1 MITMKELLSNQ
12 VETLEILDKEIQVN
26 LKVLLEKVNLVRS
39 LYGKPMIVTSGL
51 RTKKH
56 HLEIYKRKG
65 IFPPKVPMKS
75 NHLFGRAVDFAD
87 GDGKLK
93 KWILENIKQIEE
105 IGLYME
111 DFGATKTWVHFQTN
125 PPKSGNR
132 FFKP

>member
-1 MITMKELLSNQ
+1 MITIKELLSNQ
-12 VETLEILDKEIQVN
+12 AKFEDLDKDVQANLNELF
-26 LKVLLEKVNLVRS
+26 LKVNIVRKE
-39 LYGKPMIVTSGL
+39 YGKPMIVTSGL

-56 HLEIYKRKG
+56 HLEIYARKG
-65 IFPPKVPMKS
+65 IYPPKVPMKS

-93 KWILENIKQIEE
+93 KWILANIKLMEE

-111 DFGATKTWVHFQTN
+111 DFNATKTWVHFQIN

>member
-1 MITMKELLSNQ
+1 MITMNELLSNQ
-12 VETLEILDKEIQVN
+12 ASFDSLDKDVQENLNQLF
-26 LKVLLEKVNLVRS
+26 LKVNIVRKE
-39 LYGKPMIVTSGL
+39 YGKPMIVTSGL

-56 HLEIYKRKG
+56 HLEIYARKG
-65 IFPPKVPMKS
+65 IYPPKVPMKS

-93 KWILENIKQIEE
+93 KWILENIALMEE
-105 IGLYME
+105 IGLWME
-111 DFGATKTWVHFQTN
+111 DFNATKTWVHFQIN

>member
-1 MITMKELLSNQ
+1 MDELLSGQ
-12 VETLEILDKEIQVN
+12 AKFEGLENEIQHN
-26 LKVLLEKVNLVRS
+26 LSILLQKVNKVRS

-51 RTKKH
+51 RTKQH
-56 HLEIYKRKG
+56 HLEIYARKG

-111 DFGATKTWVHFQTN
+111 DFSATKTWVHFQTN
-125 PPKSGNR
+125 PPKSGKR
-132 FFKP
+132 FFMP

>member
-1 MITMKELLSNQ
+1 MEELLSGQ
-12 VETLEILDKEIQVN
+12 AKYEGLENEIQHN
-26 LKVLLEKVNLVRS
+26 LSILLQKVNKVRS

-51 RTKKH
+51 RTKQH
-56 HLEIYKRKG
+56 HLEIYARKG

-111 DFGATKTWVHFQTN
+111 DFSATKNWVHFQIN
-125 PPKSGNR
+125 PPKSGKR
-132 FFKP
+132 FFIP

>member
-1 MITMKELLSNQ
+1 
-12 VETLEILDKEIQVN
+12 
-26 LKVLLEKVNLVRS
+26 
-39 LYGKPMIVTSGL
+39 
-51 RTKKH
+51 
-56 HLEIYKRKG
+56 
-65 IFPPKVPMKS
+65 MKS

-93 KWILENIKQIEE
+93 KWILANIKLMEE

-111 DFGATKTWVHFQTN
+111 DFAATKTWVHFQIN

>member
-1 MITMKELLSNQ
+1 MITIKELLSNQ
-12 VETLEILDKEIQVN
+12 AKFEDLDKDVQANLNELF
-26 LKVLLEKVNLVRS
+26 LKVNIVRKE
-39 LYGKPMIVTSGL
+39 YGKPMIVTSGL

-56 HLEIYKRKG
+56 HLDIYARKG
-65 IFPPKVPMKS
+65 IYPPKVPMKS

-93 KWILENIKQIEE
+93 KWILANIKLMEE

-111 DFGATKTWVHFQTN
+111 DFNATKTWVHFQIN

>member
-1 MITMKELLSNQ
+1 MITIKELLSNQ
-12 VETLEILDKEIQVN
+12 SKFEDLDKDVQANLNELF
-26 LKVLLEKVNLVRS
+26 LKVNIVRKE
-39 LYGKPMIVTSGL
+39 YGKPMIVTSGL

-56 HLEIYKRKG
+56 HLDIYARKG
-65 IFPPKVPMKS
+65 IYPPKVPMKS

-93 KWILENIKQIEE
+93 KWILENIKLMEE

-111 DFGATKTWVHFQTN
+111 DFNATKTWVHFQIN

>member
-1 MITMKELLSNQ
+1 MISMKELLSGQANFDD
-12 VETLEILDKEIQVN
+12 LDKDVQDN
-26 LKVLLEKVNLVRS
+26 LNQLFLKVNIIRKE
-39 LYGKPMIVTSGL
+39 YGKPMIVTSGL

-56 HLEIYKRKG
+56 HLEIYASKG
-65 IFPPKVPMKS
+65 IYPPKVPMKS

-93 KWILENIKQIEE
+93 KWILENMKLIEE

-111 DFGATKTWVHFQTN
+111 DFAATKTWVHFQIN

>member
-1 MITMKELLSNQ
+1 MITMNELLSNQ
-12 VETLEILDKEIQVN
+12 ASFDSLDKDVQENLNQLF
-26 LKVLLEKVNLVRS
+26 LKVNIVRKE
-39 LYGKPMIVTSGL
+39 YGKPMIVTSGL

-56 HLEIYKRKG
+56 HLEIYARKG
-65 IFPPKVPMKS
+65 IYPPKVPMKS

-93 KWILENIKQIEE
+93 KWILENIKLMEE
-105 IGLYME
+105 IGLWME
-111 DFGATKTWVHFQTN
+111 DFNATKTWVHFQIN

>member
-1 MITMKELLSNQ
+1 MITMNELLSGQ
-12 VETLEILDKEIQVN
+12 ASFDSLDKDVQENLNQLF
-26 LKVLLEKVNLVRS
+26 LKVNIVRKE
-39 LYGKPMIVTSGL
+39 YGKPMIVTSGL

-56 HLEIYKRKG
+56 HLDIYARKG

-75 NHLFGRAVDFAD
+75 NHLYGRAVDFAD

-93 KWILENIKQIEE
+93 KWILENIALMEE
-105 IGLYME
+105 IGLWME
-111 DFGATKTWVHFQTN
+111 DFSATKTWVHFQIN

>member
-1 MITMKELLSNQ
+1 MISIIELLSNQ
-12 VETLEILDKEIQVN
+12 AKFEDLEKDIQTN
-26 LKVLLEKVNLVRS
+26 LTELHRKVNLLRS
-39 LYGKPMIVTSGL
+39 AYGKSMIVTSGL

-56 HLEIYKRKG
+56 HLDIYARKG
-65 IFPPKVPMKS
+65 IFPPIVPMKS

-93 KWILENIKQIEE
+93 AWVLENIKLIEE

-111 DFGATKTWVHFQTN
+111 DFSATKTWLHVQTN
-125 PPKSGNR
+125 PPKSGKR

>member
-12 VETLEILDKEIQVN
+12 ATFESLDKEIQDN
-26 LKVLLEKVNLVRS
+26 LNILLDKVNKVRTAYS
-39 LYGKPMIVTSGL
+39 KPMIVTSGL

-56 HLEIYKRKG
+56 HLEIYARKG

-93 KWILENIKQIEE
+93 KWILENIKLIEE

-111 DFGATKTWVHFQTN
+111 DFTATKTWVHFQIN
-125 PPKSGNR
+125 PPASGKR

>member
-1 MITMKELLSNQ
+1 MITINELLSNQ
-12 VETLEILDKEIQVN
+12 AKFEDLDKDIQAN
-26 LKVLLEKVNLVRS
+26 LNELFLKVNIVRKE
-39 LYGKPMIVTSGL
+39 YGKPMIVTSGL
-51 RTKKH
+51 RTKKY
-56 HLEIYKRKG
+56 HLEIYAAKG
-65 IFPPKVPMKS
+65 IYPPKVPMKS

-93 KWILENIKQIEE
+93 KWILANIKLMDG

-111 DFGATKTWVHFQTN
+111 DFVATKTWVHFQIN

>member
-1 MITMKELLSNQ
+1 MITMNELLSGQ
-12 VETLEILDKEIQVN
+12 ATFDSLDKDVQENLNQLF
-26 LKVLLEKVNLVRS
+26 LKVNIVRKE
-39 LYGKPMIVTSGL
+39 YGKPMIVTSGL

-56 HLEIYKRKG
+56 HLEIYARKG
-65 IFPPKVPMKS
+65 IYPPKVPMKS

-93 KWILENIKQIEE
+93 KWILENIALMEE
-105 IGLYME
+105 IGLWME
-111 DFGATKTWVHFQTN
+111 DFNATKTWVHFQIN

>member
-1 MITMKELLSNQ
+1 MDELLSNQ
-12 VETLEILDKEIQVN
+12 AKFDSLDKEVQDN
-26 LKVLLEKVNLVRS
+26 LNQLFLKVNIVRKE
-39 LYGKPMIVTSGL
+39 YGKPMIVTSGL

-56 HLEIYKRKG
+56 HLEIYARKG
-65 IFPPKVPMKS
+65 IYPPKVPMKS

-93 KWILENIKQIEE
+93 KWILANIKLMEE

-111 DFGATKTWVHFQTN
+111 DFGATKTWVHFQIN

-132 FFKP
+132 FFNP

>member
-1 MITMKELLSNQ
+1 MDELLSGQ
-12 VETLEILDKEIQVN
+12 AKYEGLENEIQHN
-26 LKVLLEKVNLVRS
+26 LSILLQKVNKVRS

-51 RTKKH
+51 RTKQH
-56 HLEIYKRKG
+56 HLEIYARKG

-111 DFGATKTWVHFQTN
+111 DFSATKTWVHFQTN
-125 PPKSGNR
+125 PPKSGKR
-132 FFKP
+132 FFMP

>member
-1 MITMKELLSNQ
+1 MISMKELLSGQANFDD
-12 VETLEILDKEIQVN
+12 LDKDVQDN
-26 LKVLLEKVNLVRS
+26 LNQLFLKVNIIRKE
-39 LYGKPMIVTSGL
+39 YGKPMIVTSGL

-56 HLEIYKRKG
+56 HLEIYASKG
-65 IFPPKVPMKS
+65 IYPPKVPMKS

-93 KWILENIKQIEE
+93 KWILENMKLIEE

-111 DFGATKTWVHFQTN
+111 DFSATKTWVHFQIN

>member
-1 MITMKELLSNQ
+1 MITMDELLSGQ
-12 VETLEILDKEIQVN
+12 AKFSDLDKEIQDN
-26 LKVLLEKVNLVRS
+26 LNVLLEKVNKVRKA
-39 LYGKPMIVTSGL
+39 YGKPMIVTSGL

-56 HLEIYKRKG
+56 HLEIYARKG
-65 IFPPKVPMKS
+65 IYPPKVPMKS

-93 KWILENIKQIEE
+93 KWILENIEQIEE

-111 DFGATKTWVHFQTN
+111 DFSATKTWVHFQIN
-125 PPKSGNR
+125 PPKSGKR

>member
-1 MITMKELLSNQ
+1 MISINELLSNQ
-12 VETLEILDKEIQVN
+12 AKFEDLEKDIQTN
-26 LKVLLEKVNLVRS
+26 LTELHRKVNLLRS
-39 LYGKPMIVTSGL
+39 AYGKPMIVTSGL

-56 HLEIYKRKG
+56 HLDIYARKG

-93 KWILENIKQIEE
+93 AWVLENIKLVEE

-111 DFGATKTWVHFQTN
+111 DFSATKTWLHVQIN
-125 PPKSGNR
+125 KPKSGKR

>member
-1 MITMKELLSNQ
+1 MISINELLSNQ
-12 VETLEILDKEIQVN
+12 AKFEDLGKDIQAN
-26 LKVLLEKVNLVRS
+26 LIELHRKVNLLRS
-39 LYGKPMIVTSGL
+39 AYGKPMIVTSGL

-56 HLEIYKRKG
+56 HLDIYARKG

-93 KWILENIKQIEE
+93 AWVLENIKLVEE

-111 DFGATKTWVHFQTN
+111 DFSATKTWLHVQIN
-125 PPKSGNR
+125 KPKSGKR